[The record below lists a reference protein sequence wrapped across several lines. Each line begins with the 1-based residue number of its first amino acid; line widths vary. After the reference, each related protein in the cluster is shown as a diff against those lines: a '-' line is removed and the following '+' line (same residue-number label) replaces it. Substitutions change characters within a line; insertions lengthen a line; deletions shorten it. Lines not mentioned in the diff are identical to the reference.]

1 VVRAARRRYTL
12 GQREGAYSGAGDGH
26 FQGDGACIWTH
37 VLQGVHFVR
46 RRYTP
51 GSGKALA
58 VVLAMRG
65 GMADNIRRRMHWTD
79 RLALNVVGGLV
90 LPLTVAGEEQKV
102 RFLGSRSWQT
112 MHIHYLG
119 VHEHFVHRHF
129 PHLVSMTHDT
139 PVQQPRMDSEHTEW
153 HVMWRARNVC

>member
-1 VVRAARRRYTL
+1 MRKRIALWWHSIEVT
-12 GQREGAYSGAGDGH
+12 
-26 FQGDGACIWTH
+26 
-37 VLQGVHFVR
+37 QGVHAGR

-102 RFLGSRSWQT
+102 RSAILSLGFNIAHSCHHSTWMPIMQSCKCCRNRCVV
-112 MHIHYLG
+112 IDVAVYLHG
-119 VHEHFVHRHF
+119 A
-129 PHLVSMTHDT
+129 PCS
-139 PVQQPRMDSEHTEW
+139 Q
-153 HVMWRARNVC
+153 